1 MARTSNLGP
10 DILRRELC
18 FLGSVSWKIRA
29 DSISERLWCIERHS
43 RCLLADEQRKD
54 NDMGQL
60 LESLQNTLQSTGF
73 VIWVRE
79 SPTVL
84 AYPTILAAHTFGM
97 AFLVGLSG
105 MIALRILGFAPGL
118 PLAPLERFFP
128 LIWVGFWVN
137 AVSGVVLL
145 SLTPADFLTDAAFYI
160 KLLGVAGAVASVRW
174 LRTNAFGDPASLD
187 TKPVPMKSKVLAVT
201 TLTCWAVAILGGRVV
216 AYEAFVGWETTAA
229 VLILTVVLVVGY
241 NAARRLW
248 LSNRPAR
255 EARATTTTGY

>member
-1 MARTSNLGP
+1 
-10 DILRRELC
+10 
-18 FLGSVSWKIRA
+18 
-29 DSISERLWCIERHS
+29 
-43 RCLLADEQRKD
+43 
-54 NDMGQL
+54 
-60 LESLQNTLQSTGF
+60 
-73 VIWVRE
+73 VRE

-84 AYPTILAAHTFGM
+84 AYPTILAAHTFGL
-97 AFLVGLSG
+97 AFLVGLSS
-105 MIALRILGFAPGL
+105 MIALRILGFARGL
-118 PLAPLERFFP
+118 PLAPMESFFP
-128 LIWVGFWVN
+128 LIWIGFWVN

-160 KLLGVAGAVASVRW
+160 KLLGVAGAVASVRL

-187 TKPVPMKSKVLAVT
+187 TKPVPMKIKVLAVT

-216 AYEAFVGWETTAA
+216 AYEALVGWETTAA